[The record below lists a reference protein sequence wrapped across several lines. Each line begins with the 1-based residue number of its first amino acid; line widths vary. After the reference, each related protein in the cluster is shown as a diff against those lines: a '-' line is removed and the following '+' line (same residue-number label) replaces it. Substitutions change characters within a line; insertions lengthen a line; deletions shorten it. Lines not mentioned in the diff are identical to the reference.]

1 MAYQDIIVKKED
13 NIATI
18 TFNRPAALNAF
29 TTTTMTEVAQAL
41 EDIADDGD
49 IRVLILTGAG
59 RAFCAGAD
67 VRVEK
72 GGEREI
78 GEMRPELIRQ
88 HLRRTVQK
96 VTQGIRG
103 LEIPTIAMVNGP
115 AAGGG
120 FDWCLACDMRI
131 GSENSR
137 FKVAFTSLAVV
148 SPDGSLWLL
157 PRIVGESKAMELVFT
172 DNLIFAQEA
181 KDLGILNR
189 LVPHDQLQEETLA
202 LARQIAEGPPTALK
216 LAKLLIT
223 KGMRMDWDT
232 AVEFAATAQTINL
245 PSRDHKEGADAFR
258 EKRKPTFN
266 GF

>member
-137 FKVAFTSLAVV
+137 FKVAFTSLAVIDV
-148 SPDGSLWLL
+148 AVGALHEATLHVVVICRCHGASLFHLSGPRRGSL
-157 PRIVGESKAMELVFT
+157 S
-172 DNLIFAQEA
+172 
-181 KDLGILNR
+181 
-189 LVPHDQLQEETLA
+189 
-202 LARQIAEGPPTALK
+202 
-216 LAKLLIT
+216 
-223 KGMRMDWDT
+223 
-232 AVEFAATAQTINL
+232 
-245 PSRDHKEGADAFR
+245 
-258 EKRKPTFN
+258 
-266 GF
+266 